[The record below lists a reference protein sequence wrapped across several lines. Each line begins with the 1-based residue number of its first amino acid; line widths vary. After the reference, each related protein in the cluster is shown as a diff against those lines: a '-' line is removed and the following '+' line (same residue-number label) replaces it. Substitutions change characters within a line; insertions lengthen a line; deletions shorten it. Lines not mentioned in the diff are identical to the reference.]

1 MRYKTITTYDL
12 PPSELAGGKVLRFM
26 KWEDAVTKAYQL
38 GMTSQHIIKNK
49 HKALK

>member
-12 PPSELAGGKVLRFM
+12 PPSKLGGGKVLRFM

-38 GMTSQHIIKNK
+38 GLGPQHIIKNT
-49 HKALK
+49 HKARK

>member
-12 PPSELAGGKVLRFM
+12 PPSKLGGGKVLRFM

-38 GMTSQHIIKNK
+38 GIYPKYIIKNK
-49 HKALK
+49 HRALI